1 MTERTPPAP
10 PPAPARE
17 ERLITF
23 RGREIAVRFPTD
35 GQLLV
40 WQRSV
45 QDIERSDSAAWD
57 GEEAMRA
64 MGRAGRII
72 DSVIVSRSDREW
84 IDDLTLDEGLSL
96 ADRAEIIQLTLEAF
110 TDKTDGKT
118 PAKKAAPAKR
128 ARRKAS

>member
-1 MTERTPPAP
+1 MTKRTSPAP
-10 PPAPARE
+10 PPAPTRE

-23 RGREIAVRFPTD
+23 RGREMAVRFPTD

-45 QDIERSDSAAWD
+45 QEIEQADTGAWD

-64 MGRAGRII
+64 LGRAGKII
-72 DSVIVSRSDREW
+72 DSVLVSKADRQW
-84 IDDLTLDEGLSL
+84 IDDQTLDEGLSL

-110 TDKTDGKT
+110 TDKTDSKA